1 MTIRTHH
8 KRYIMGHVEIYDAM
22 GNFVVSGDTDAE
34 AETNL
39 AEILAAREIASGNNC
54 IA

>member
-8 KRYIMGHVEIYDAM
+8 KRYIMGHVEIYDVL

-34 AETNL
+34 AEANL
-39 AEILAAREIASGNNC
+39 VEILAARDMASGNNC
-54 IA
+54 VA